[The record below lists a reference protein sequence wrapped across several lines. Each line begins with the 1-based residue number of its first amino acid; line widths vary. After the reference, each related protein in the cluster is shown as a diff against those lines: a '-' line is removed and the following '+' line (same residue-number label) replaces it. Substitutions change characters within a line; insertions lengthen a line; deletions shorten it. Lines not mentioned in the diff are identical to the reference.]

1 MQKKEIKACS
11 SNVAKVKVAV
21 LGFCD
26 GEINGQLSNA
36 YDKKIYKFSSMWNM
50 IKTMDTVFDGYTFP
64 QASHKIRSFTGR
76 ESADGAGAEL
86 SPVVENEDGESSEK
100 AAIHGKVNFI
110 IHVYYRQN
118 ATWQG
123 EILWVEGKQE
133 QKFRSVLELQMLMD
147 SVLEKEFNP

>member
-1 MQKKEIKACS
+1 LNKGEVKACS
-11 SNVAKVKVAV
+11 SNVAKVKVTISSYV
-21 LGFCD
+21 D

-50 IKTMDTVFDGYTFP
+50 ISIMDTVFDEYAFP

-76 ESADGAGAEL
+76 ESADDMGKKV
-86 SPVVENEDGESSEK
+86 SPVEASENGN
-100 AAIHGKVNFI
+100 AAIHSRANFI
-110 IHVYYRQN
+110 IHVFYRQN

-133 QKFRSVLELQMLMD
+133 QKFRSVLEMLRLMG
-147 SVLEKEFNP
+147 SVLEEISNA